1 MLKHVL
7 LAGAMTIAAPAMAQT
22 TGPTAAN
29 PAPAATTTPAA
40 PTTPA
45 TTVDAAP
52 ATAAT
57 PGATA
62 QAAPASPQ
70 TTGAAPTQQAAAA
83 PTEQP
88 ATGSQVAQVVDTEF
102 PTYDKDSDGKLSQSE
117 FSAWMVALKTKS
129 DPATK
134 AESPVTKKWNTAA
147 FAQADTDKSKS
158 VSKDELT
165 GFLSKG

>member
-1 MLKHVL
+1 MLKYVL

-22 TGPTAAN
+22 AAPTAAN
-29 PAPAATTTPAA
+29 PAPDSTTTPVA
-40 PTTPA
+40 PATPA
-45 TTVDAAP
+45 TTTDAAP
-52 ATAAT
+52 ATAT
-57 PGATA
+57 VPGATA

-70 TTGAAPTQQAAAA
+70 TTGAAPMQQAAATL
-83 PTEQP
+83 TEQP
-88 ATGSQVAQVVDTEF
+88 ATGSQVAQVVDSEF
-102 PTYDKDSDGKLSQSE
+102 PTYDKDSDGNLNQIE

-134 AESPVTKKWNTAA
+134 ADSPATKKWNTAA
-147 FAQADTDKSKS
+147 FVQADADKSKS

>member
-1 MLKHVL
+1 MLNYAL
-7 LAGAMTIAAPAMAQT
+7 LAGAMMIAAPAIAQT
-22 TGPTAAN
+22 TTQTAPN
-29 PAPAATTTPAA
+29 PAPSGTMTPVA
-40 PTTPA
+40 P
-45 TTVDAAP
+45 AAP
-52 ATAAT
+52 ATTTDAMPAT
-57 PGATA
+57 P
-62 QAAPASPQ
+62 QAAPQ
-70 TTGAAPTQQAAAA
+70 TAAAA
-83 PTEQP
+83 PAEQP

-102 PTYDKDSDGKLSQSE
+102 PTYDKDGDGKLSQVE

-134 AESPVTKKWNTAA
+134 ADSPATKKWNTAA